1 VFLKFVEEV
10 QTMAAAEVELNPPV
24 SPFSKGDSLPWAPN
38 PSLEKRGRGDFWTEY
53 SGGYAANF
61 WVRILEL
68 SCYFPDSLRE
78 RLQAAQK
85 GPDTRRAKIDEWR
98 RTHVR

>member
-1 VFLKFVEEV
+1 VVFLKFVEEV
-10 QTMAAAEVELNPPV
+10 QTMAAAEVELKSCFPL
-24 SPFSKGDSLPWAPN
+24 FKGDSLPWAPK
-38 PSLEKRGRGDFWTEY
+38 PSLDKMGRGDFSTEY

-85 GPDTRRAKIDEWR
+85 DPDTRRAKIDEWR